1 MFKTMKRKTGTRV
14 GFVGTLVACVL
25 LLPALCGGA
34 ETRKDID
41 LEALRSMVE
50 SFATTI
56 AATSEDNAALR
67 REIASLRGELASLRG
82 AAPKKGETGSTQQK
96 PAAGNAAMLRE
107 MQSAERASQI
117 RSLLRTMKN
126 AAFMYY
132 LYEIMPIRED
142 STRVNSAKVDY
153 ANFRD
158 KVNHDPLAVRNIL
171 GKYLDAPETFDET
184 CHFYV
189 LEDDRWLVGYDL
201 AGEDESTLERLAA
214 MAHQPGANLVNL
226 DQSVWNGGLV
236 ICMKVR

>member
-1 MFKTMKRKTGTRV
+1 MFKTLEGKTGTCV

-50 SFATTI
+50 SFAATI

-67 REIASLRGELASLRG
+67 REIASLREELASLRG
-82 AAPKKGETGSTQQK
+82 TQQK
-96 PAAGNAAMLRE
+96 PAVGNTAMLRE

-117 RSLLRTMKN
+117 RSLLRTMKS
-126 AAFMYY
+126 AAVIFYAEE
-132 LYEIMPIRED
+132 LGSIMENPTRFRE
-142 STRVNSAKVDY
+142 
-153 ANFRD
+153 
-158 KVNHDPLAVRNIL
+158 KVNGDPLAVRNIL
-171 GKYLDAPETFDET
+171 GKYLDVPATYDES

-189 LEDDRWLVGYDL
+189 LNDNQWLVGYDL

>member
-1 MFKTMKRKTGTRV
+1 MSKMMERKTGTCV
-14 GFVGTLVACVL
+14 GFVGTLVACAL
-25 LLPALCGGA
+25 LLPALCSGA
-34 ETRKDID
+34 EARKDID

-50 SFATTI
+50 SFAATI

-67 REIASLRGELASLRG
+67 REIASLREELASLRG
-82 AAPKKGETGSTQQK
+82 TQQK
-96 PAAGNAAMLRE
+96 PAVGNTTMLRE

-117 RSLLRTMKN
+117 LSLLRTMKS
-126 AAFMYY
+126 AAVMYY
-132 LYEIMPIRED
+132 VDEMDSIMEDPTRFRE
-142 STRVNSAKVDY
+142 
-153 ANFRD
+153 
-158 KVNHDPLAVRNIL
+158 KVNGDPLAVRNIL
-171 GKYLDAPETFDET
+171 GKYLDVPATYDES

-189 LEDDRWLVGYDL
+189 LNDNQWLVGYDL

>member
-1 MFKTMKRKTGTRV
+1 MFKTMEGKTGTCV

-50 SFATTI
+50 SFAATI

-67 REIASLRGELASLRG
+67 REIASLREELASLRG
-82 AAPKKGETGSTQQK
+82 TQQK
-96 PAAGNAAMLRE
+96 PAAGNTAMLRE

-117 RSLLRTMKN
+117 RSLLRTMKS
-126 AAFMYY
+126 AAVIFYAEE
-132 LYEIMPIRED
+132 LGSIMENPTRFRE
-142 STRVNSAKVDY
+142 
-153 ANFRD
+153 
-158 KVNHDPLAVRNIL
+158 KVNGDPLAVRNIL
-171 GKYLDAPETFDET
+171 GKYLDVPATYDES

-189 LEDDRWLVGYDL
+189 LNDNQWLVGYDL

>member
-1 MFKTMKRKTGTRV
+1 MFKTMEGKTGTCV

-50 SFATTI
+50 SFAATI

-67 REIASLRGELASLRG
+67 REIASLREELALVRG
-82 AAPKKGETGSTQQK
+82 IVLQKGEAGGTQ
-96 PAAGNAAMLRE
+96 PSAVGNAAMLRE
-107 MQSAERASQI
+107 MQSTEEVQRI
-117 RSLLRTMKN
+117 VSLLRTMKN

-214 MAHQPGANLVNL
+214 MARQSERPEVRRVHHLHHHSL
-226 DQSVWNGGLV
+226 DRKSVV
-236 ICMKVR
+236 